1 MTVEF
6 TKGHGTGNDFILV
19 LDRAGQMDFS
29 AQQVAAMCDRH
40 FGIGADGVIIV
51 KPTAKDPQ
59 VAELIASEPD
69 AIWFMDY
76 RNSDGSKSEMCGNG
90 VRVFARYLLENGLA
104 TLTDGSTLPVATRNG
119 IKDLTATVN
128 GFAVDLG
135 LFSTGD
141 DQTLVS
147 AQGLQV
153 SRPGLSV
160 NVGNPHVVVALANL
174 AELEG
179 LELSK
184 PPILEPVAEN
194 GANVEFVV
202 LDEPL
207 ISKGVAG
214 LTMRVHERGSGETMS
229 CGTGIAAAA
238 IAIRHWAGGT
248 QNFWKVKVPGGDVGV
263 RVFPTE
269 DGEHVSISGP
279 AVLTY
284 AGTWQD

>member
-19 LDRAGQMDFS
+19 FDRAGQMDFS
-29 AQQVAAMCDRH
+29 ARQVAAMCDRH

-51 KPTAKDPQ
+51 KPTAKDPE

-90 VRVFARYLLENGLA
+90 IRVFARYLLENGLA
-104 TLTDGSTLPVATRNG
+104 TLTDGSTLPIATRNG

-184 PPILEPVAEN
+184 PPILEPIAEN

-248 QNFWKVKVPGGDVGV
+248 QNFWRVKVPGGDVGV
-263 RVFPTE
+263 RMFPTE

-284 AGTWQD
+284 SGTWQD

>member
-59 VAELIASEPD
+59 VTELIASEPD

-90 VRVFARYLLENGLA
+90 IRVFARYLLENGLA

-248 QNFWKVKVPGGDVGV
+248 QNFWRVKVPGGDVGV
-263 RVFPTE
+263 RMFPTE

-284 AGTWQD
+284 SGTWQD

>member
-90 VRVFARYLLENGLA
+90 IRVFARYLLENGLA

-248 QNFWKVKVPGGDVGV
+248 QNFWRVKVPGGDVGV
-263 RVFPTE
+263 RMFPTE

-284 AGTWQD
+284 SGTWQD

>member
-51 KPTAKDPQ
+51 KPTAKDPE

-90 VRVFARYLLENGLA
+90 IRVFARYLLENGLA

-248 QNFWKVKVPGGDVGV
+248 QNFWRVKVPGGDVGV
-263 RVFPTE
+263 RMFPTE

-284 AGTWQD
+284 SGTWQD

>member
-51 KPTAKDPQ
+51 KPTAKDPE

-90 VRVFARYLLENGLA
+90 IRVFARYLLENGLA

-184 PPILEPVAEN
+184 PPILEPIAEN

-248 QNFWKVKVPGGDVGV
+248 QNFWRVKVPGGDVGV
-263 RVFPTE
+263 RMFPTE

-284 AGTWQD
+284 SGTWKD

>member
-29 AQQVAAMCDRH
+29 AQQVAGMCDRH

-51 KPTAKDPQ
+51 KPTAKDPE

-90 VRVFARYLLENGLA
+90 IRVFARYLLENGLA

-248 QNFWKVKVPGGDVGV
+248 QNFWRVKVPGGDVGV
-263 RVFPTE
+263 RMFPTE

-284 AGTWQD
+284 SGTWQD

>member
-184 PPILEPVAEN
+184 PPILEPIAEN

-248 QNFWKVKVPGGDVGV
+248 QNFWRVKVPGGDVGV
-263 RVFPTE
+263 RMFPTE

-284 AGTWQD
+284 SGTWQD

>member
-90 VRVFARYLLENGLA
+90 IRVFARYLLENGLS

-248 QNFWKVKVPGGDVGV
+248 QNFWRVKVPGGDVGV
-263 RVFPTE
+263 RMFPTE

-284 AGTWQD
+284 SGTWQD

>member
-90 VRVFARYLLENGLA
+90 IRVFARYLLENGLA

-184 PPILEPVAEN
+184 PPILEPIAEN

-248 QNFWKVKVPGGDVGV
+248 QNFWRVKVPGGDVGV
-263 RVFPTE
+263 RMFPTE

-284 AGTWQD
+284 SGTWQD